1 MVALLFHTYGQPS
14 TAVLCSRLG
23 SKPHAGSA
31 RPRQDMRAG
40 FDAHF
45 HALIP
50 RTNPQLNALTG
61 KSHLYA
67 ISALSSRRR
76 WFQRKQQRGGK
87 SLKPPGIYKGL
98 RFSKST
104 RLRFYAQQCHNFP
117 KSVSKNRSFALSIL
131 LFFIIFCLY
140 AIIYIDFIY
149 VFCNLRKNKHKLLT
163 LFSFRYIIQ
172 LK

>member
-1 MVALLFHTYGQPS
+1 MRLPYMQVAPS
-14 TAVLCSRLG
+14 RT
-23 SKPHAGSA
+23 
-31 RPRQDMRAG
+31 QDMRVG
-40 FDAHF
+40 FGTHF

-50 RTNPQLNALTG
+50 RTDPQLSALTG
-61 KSHLYA
+61 KSRLYA
-67 ISALSSRRR
+67 MAVPSSRRR
-76 WFQRKQQRGGK
+76 WFQRKQQCGGK
-87 SLKPPGIYKGL
+87 SLKSPGIYKGL

-104 RLRFYAQQCHNFP
+104 RPRFYAQQRHNFP
-117 KSVSKNRSFALSIL
+117 KSASKNRSFASSFL

-149 VFCNLRKNKHKLLT
+149 VFCNLSKNKHKLLT